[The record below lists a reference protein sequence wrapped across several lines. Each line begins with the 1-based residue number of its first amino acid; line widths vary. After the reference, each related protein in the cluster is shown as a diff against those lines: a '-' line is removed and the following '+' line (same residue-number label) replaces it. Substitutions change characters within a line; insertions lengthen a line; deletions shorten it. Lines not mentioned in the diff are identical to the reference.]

1 MHEINKGKVAIIT
14 GGASGIGAATAGT
27 LARSGA
33 HVVAAD
39 VDRYGADALVAGL
52 RSEGLSCEACALDMG
67 DHGAVEAVVAE
78 LVRKLGGLDFAV
90 NCAVQTSDN
99 DGSVGDIPP
108 ALWMQ
113 LLGTNLVGP
122 AILARAVIPSML
134 ARGGGAFVHVA
145 SAAGLRGEDTR
156 TCYGTAKAG
165 LMGLSRSI
173 AVQYGKQGIRS
184 NCIAPGLVMTPAA
197 ERTFDEL
204 MLELFRDYHQTPE
217 LGRPEDVAE
226 TIAFLLSPAARFING
241 ATIVNDGGF
250 SAMSPIVPAMRSHAR

>member
-1 MHEINKGKVAIIT
+1 MHKSNKGKLAIVT
-14 GGASGIGAATAGT
+14 GGASGIGAATVVT

-39 VDRYGADALVAGL
+39 VDRHGADALVAGL
-52 RSEGLSCEACALDMG
+52 RSEGLSCETCVLDMG
-67 DHGAVEAVVAE
+67 DHEAVEAVVAE
-78 LVRKLGGLDFAV
+78 LVRKLGGMD
-90 NCAVQTSDN
+90 NCAVQTSD
-99 DGSVGDIPP
+99 DDKAVVDVPP
-108 ALWMQ
+108 TLWMH

-122 AILARAVIPSML
+122 AILARALIPSML

-173 AVQYGKQGIRS
+173 AVQYGKEGIRS
-184 NCIAPGLVMTPAA
+184 NCIAPGLVLTPAA
-197 ERTFDEL
+197 EQTFDAS
-204 MLELFRDYHQTPE
+204 MLELFREYHQTPE

-250 SAMSPIVPAMRSHAR
+250 SAMAPIVPAMRAQTR